1 MAFSVP
7 KPNTV
12 LDLEMGDGAKIKV
25 RLHGN
30 SKGSRIFIANGNGF
44 AIDGYLPFWG
54 PLCDRFE
61 IAAFDFRN
69 HGQNPA
75 ADSGLPGHSYAQMTL
90 DLNTVFT
97 EVTDRLGK
105 KTSIGIFHSMSG
117 RTAMKHACEIGFVW
131 DALILFDPPNVP
143 PKGHR
148 EYDRMDVFEQRLSDW
163 ALQRP
168 FQFSDPSELA
178 EQYKANRAHSSWVQ
192 GAHELM
198 AGAVLRQSDGDE
210 TWTLSCPREYEASIY
225 KQAMTLNLWPS
236 KTRIGGPFKLIACD
250 PDARGAPGPAFANKA
265 LAEDMGYEY
274 ESIPETGHLL
284 QIQKPAECRDS
295 MFKFLDQ
302 IGLEY

>member
-1 MAFSVP
+1 MVFKMAFSVP

-69 HGQNPA
+69 HGQNPVA
-75 ADSGLPGHSYAQMTL
+75 TSGLPGHSYAQMTL

-117 RTAMKHACEIGFVW
+117 RTEIG
-131 DALILFDPPNVP
+131 
-143 PKGHR
+143 
-148 EYDRMDVFEQRLSDW
+148 
-163 ALQRP
+163 
-168 FQFSDPSELA
+168 
-178 EQYKANRAHSSWVQ
+178 RAHV
-192 GAHELM
+192 
-198 AGAVLRQSDGDE
+198 
-210 TWTLSCPREYEASIY
+210 
-225 KQAMTLNLWPS
+225 
-236 KTRIGGPFKLIACD
+236 
-250 PDARGAPGPAFANKA
+250 
-265 LAEDMGYEY
+265 
-274 ESIPETGHLL
+274 
-284 QIQKPAECRDS
+284 
-295 MFKFLDQ
+295 
-302 IGLEY
+302 